1 MNPISKYFPG
11 IKLSFGITPH
21 LIACIMLFLGLR
33 IGGLFGFYI
42 NADGKGY
49 YAYLPA
55 TFIYH
60 DFTFDF
66 TKKTESK
73 YYPPN
78 NRCDFRGVIDGSY
91 INKYFVGTA
100 LLWLPFFLA
109 AHFVSLISGL
119 PADGYAPIYQYAI
132 LFAAIFY
139 LWLGLLYLRKLLLTF
154 NFNEFKIVII
164 QILIVFATPVI
175 FFTIHNPDYTHLYS
189 FTLITIFIYYV
200 RKYIEGKQN
209 KYLIG
214 SFIAL
219 GLIVLLRPIN
229 GMVVFALPFIT
240 GNWKRLWDIGIHAFH
255 EWKGLGIGIISFL
268 LILFIQCIF
277 YYLQTDNWFVWS
289 HVDERFYF
297 LHPHFT
303 DALISYKKGLFVYTP
318 ITFLALLGFIALL
331 RKSIF
336 EGLSLLVFLIL
347 VVYAISSWQCWWY
360 GMAFSLRPMTEF
372 MPFFAILLGFS
383 FQLKMGSLLRIVYGM
398 ALAFT
403 ICYNTIQLFQYTHY
417 ILHWDSMSKDNFW
430 KVFLRTGPEYE
441 GYLWSTPNHIFSQ
454 QPGNVLSD
462 TLMIFDFEHST
473 ESYRTNLK
481 AHAGSYSAILD
492 KHNHYG
498 PVFEDTCKNEDK
510 SDTVIFYSSAYISTV
525 EKIGGTPLHW
535 VLKIE
540 NESESQYQSLNMEL
554 PPQSKKSWIK
564 TSGLFRVERKKLVN
578 SKLKIMLW
586 NSSNKKIFVDDIVVE
601 RFR

>member
-1 MNPISKYFPG
+1 
-11 IKLSFGITPH
+11 
-21 LIACIMLFLGLR
+21 
-33 IGGLFGFYI
+33 
-42 NADGKGY
+42 
-49 YAYLPA
+49 
-55 TFIYH
+55 
-60 DFTFDF
+60 
-66 TKKTESK
+66 
-73 YYPPN
+73 
-78 NRCDFRGVIDGSY
+78 
-91 INKYFVGTA
+91 
-100 LLWLPFFLA
+100 
-109 AHFVSLISGL
+109 
-119 PADGYAPIYQYAI
+119 
-132 LFAAIFY
+132 
-139 LWLGLLYLRKLLLTF
+139 
-154 NFNEFKIVII
+154 
-164 QILIVFATPVI
+164 
-175 FFTIHNPDYTHLYS
+175 
-189 FTLITIFIYYV
+189 
-200 RKYIEGKQN
+200 
-209 KYLIG
+209 
-214 SFIAL
+214 
-219 GLIVLLRPIN
+219 
-229 GMVVFALPFIT
+229 
-240 GNWKRLWDIGIHAFH
+240 
-255 EWKGLGIGIISFL
+255 
-268 LILFIQCIF
+268 
-277 YYLQTDNWFVWS
+277 
-289 HVDERFYF
+289 
-297 LHPHFT
+297 
-303 DALISYKKGLFVYTP
+303 
-318 ITFLALLGFIALL
+318 
-331 RKSIF
+331 
-336 EGLSLLVFLIL
+336 
-347 VVYAISSWQCWWY
+347 
-360 GMAFSLRPMTEF
+360 
-372 MPFFAILLGFS
+372 LLGFS

>member
-1 MNPISKYFPG
+1 MNPISKYFPR

-21 LIACIMLFLGLR
+21 LITCIMLILGLR

-73 YYPPN
+73 YYPQN

-109 AHFVSLISGL
+109 AHFVSLVSGL

-154 NFNEFKIVII
+154 NFNEVKISLI

-189 FTLITIFIYYV
+189 FTLITVFIYYV
-200 RKYIEGKQN
+200 KKHIEGNQN

-214 SFIAL
+214 SFITL

-229 GMVVFALPFIT
+229 GMVVFALPFIA
-240 GNWKRLWDIGIHAFH
+240 GNWKKLWNSIIYAFR
-255 EWKGLGIGIISFL
+255 EWKGLAIGMISFL
-268 LILFIQCIF
+268 LILIIQCTF
-277 YYLQTDNWFVWS
+277 YYLQTGHWFVWS

-297 LHPHFT
+297 QHPHFI

-318 ITFLALLGFIALL
+318 ITFLALLGFITLL

-336 EGLSLLVFLIL
+336 EGMSLLIFLIL

-383 FQLKMGSLLRIVYGM
+383 FQLKMGSLLRITYGM
-398 ALAFT
+398 ALTFT

-430 KVFLRTGPEYE
+430 KVFLRTEPEYE
-441 GYLWSTPNHIFSQ
+441 GYLWTTPDHIFAQ
-454 QPGNVLSD
+454 RPGNILSD

-481 AHAGSYSAILD
+481 AHAGKYSIILD
-492 KHNHYG
+492 AHNRYS
-498 PVFEDTCKNEDK
+498 PTFEDTCKNEAK
-510 SDTVIFYSSAYISTV
+510 SDTAIFYVSAYIITV

-540 NESESQYQSLNMEL
+540 NESESQYQNLNMEL

-564 TSGLFRVERKKLVN
+564 TSGLFRVERKKLFN

-601 RFR
+601 RLR